1 MFSSSP
7 LPLLCRLQHGGNFFK
22 SRVNLLRRHYKSKAN
37 RPEMFLAG
45 LLFSEMS
52 SAARQLLCIYS
63 AKLWGLLRIMASLF
77 AACSLELEE
86 GWEGHWI
93 MPAKKMLSHKCWMSP
108 LCMLKLVCRTGT
120 PYYICRVNSWKTFGT
135 AHFIPTC
142 CLHENLWTFHKP
154 WWCWL
159 PTETTPSRPG

>member
-142 CLHENLWTFHKP
+142 CLHENL
-154 WWCWL
+154 
-159 PTETTPSRPG
+159 